1 MQAFNLTRLNFHSP
15 YKVWIDNGSYKF
27 LTDYGVQYRI
37 EFVENNNIWEDEKA
51 YEFGILNENKKNSP
65 NDSKVK
71 ETVQSIIEEFFLTN
85 PDILLYQCETGDSRQ
100 AMRARLFTRWFNEF
114 DKRDRFCVKVSI
126 LRDEEVDNYIAI
138 IVQKSNPKLTDI
150 LRDFDEFIGFFDTK
164 PRIKA
169 VSEIQ
174 TNGISIVPPPGS
186 TFAAWCIKKLPM
198 RMAPGAFFITV

>member
-71 ETVQSIIEEFFLTN
+71 ATIQCIIEEFFLTN
-85 PDILLYQCETGDSRQ
+85 IVQTVKICYKRKIDSRDF
-100 AMRARLFTRWFNEF
+100 RGSFYSFLE
-114 DKRDRFCVKVSI
+114 
-126 LRDEEVDNYIAI
+126 LRRHSNSSFVASLPC
-138 IVQKSNPKLTDI
+138 KSCP
-150 LRDFDEFIGFFDTK
+150 
-164 PRIKA
+164 
-169 VSEIQ
+169 
-174 TNGISIVPPPGS
+174 
-186 TFAAWCIKKLPM
+186 FAWH
-198 RMAPGAFFITV
+198 